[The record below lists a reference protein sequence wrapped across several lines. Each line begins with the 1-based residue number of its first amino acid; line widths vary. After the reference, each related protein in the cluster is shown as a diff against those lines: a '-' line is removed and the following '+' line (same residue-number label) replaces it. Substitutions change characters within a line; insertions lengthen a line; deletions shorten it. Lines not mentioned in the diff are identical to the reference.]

1 MFKSL
6 IQGIEIDKNNN
17 HNSSFL
23 LYSKIYHHYK
33 FKYICTGEPDENNI
47 NFWMFTYDFKMRK
60 RDSIFDRV
68 SKDIIEKRKLKNKL
82 ILLLYV
88 TVGIIFF
95 HTNLLLTQILLLILE
110 KN

>member
-1 MFKSL
+1 MIKTIIIILVFYY
-6 IQGIEIDKNNN
+6 IA
-17 HNSSFL
+17 
-23 LYSKIYHHYK
+23 
-33 FKYICTGEPDENNI
+33 KYIITNLKHIRTGEPDENNI